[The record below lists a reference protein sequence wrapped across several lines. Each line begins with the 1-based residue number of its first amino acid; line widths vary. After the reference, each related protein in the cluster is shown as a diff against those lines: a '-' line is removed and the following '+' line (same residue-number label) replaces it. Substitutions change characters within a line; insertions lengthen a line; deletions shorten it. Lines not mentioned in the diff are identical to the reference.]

1 VLFLYHLLVVQ
12 VFGMEMALTFILVF
26 TIYTVAFE
34 LIPKPSPSFKY
45 KADAKGL
52 TLYSVSP
59 QVCCVFARLFVR
71 KFPPPNRHE
80 LHYRHCSSL
89 AHASPSG

>member
-1 VLFLYHLLVVQ
+1 
-12 VFGMEMALTFILVF
+12 MEMALTFILVF

-59 QVCCVFARLFVR
+59 QVCCSFAVEMTCTHLSFALTIVVDC
-71 KFPPPNRHE
+71 F
-80 LHYRHCSSL
+80 YSWTT
-89 AHASPSG
+89 

>member
-1 VLFLYHLLVVQ
+1 
-12 VFGMEMALTFILVF
+12 MEMALTFILVF

-59 QVCCVFARLFVR
+59 QVCCVRSRLFCAQKLLHRTGMDLTSIAVVR
-71 KFPPPNRHE
+71 PLLMFHPLDDN
-80 LHYRHCSSL
+80 
-89 AHASPSG
+89 

>member
-1 VLFLYHLLVVQ
+1 
-12 VFGMEMALTFILVF
+12 MEMALTFILVF

-59 QVCCVFARLFVR
+59 QVCCLCGSDLYLPVVRLTFAVDCF
-71 KFPPPNRHE
+71 H
-80 LHYRHCSSL
+80 SL
-89 AHASPSG
+89 MHLWTT